1 MWFIWLFLFII
12 ILNMFVSDPWGKFLW
27 VVQFI
32 LNIILFIFFI
42 WALVWSLNLLTENPN
57 LIGIGVTLGILGY
70 LLFQGENR

>member
-1 MWFIWLFLFII
+1 
-12 ILNMFVSDPWGKFLW
+12 MFVSDPWGKFLW

>member
-1 MWFIWLFLFII
+1 MWFIWLFLFLI
-12 ILNMFVSDPWGKFLW
+12 ILNMFVSDPWEKFQW
-27 VVQFI
+27 IVQFI

-42 WALVWSLNLLTENPN
+42 WVLFGALNLLTENPN